1 MHKRNLSGDESEG
14 RSANRPKFGP
24 DRELDAA
31 LATRERQYLV
41 FKVRDS
47 DTDAR
52 RQREGDWLDGRSV
65 HVVDLPITPA
75 PSSLAIA
82 MRVQFGSAKLIHVQS
97 ITQTQSKV

>member
-1 MHKRNLSGDESEG
+1 MSGDEIEG
-14 RSANRPKFGP
+14 GIANRSEFRS

-41 FKVRDS
+41 FEVRDS

-52 RQREGDWLDGRSV
+52 CKREGDWLDGWSV

-97 ITQTQSKV
+97 EL